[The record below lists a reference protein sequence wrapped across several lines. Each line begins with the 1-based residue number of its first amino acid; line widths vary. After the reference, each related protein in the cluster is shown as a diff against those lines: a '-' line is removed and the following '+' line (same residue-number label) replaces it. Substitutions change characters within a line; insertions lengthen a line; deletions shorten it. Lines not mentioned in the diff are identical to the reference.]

1 MPRNPEGNWVRT
13 TLLVITGTTAVTVVG
28 FCCVCSGLLSLS
40 KDRTQKQLEQARATQ
55 GPKDR
60 DLPEIPAPADPPA
73 DPPAPAKP
81 PEIKEP
87 VEEKPAPLP
96 PEKEVPKAEKPPEK
110 EAPKRETSPFDNAV
124 DKPAS
129 YPVDALAMLKT
140 PRSSFTKAFR
150 NEEARKA
157 NRFYG
162 VLNGEAVR
170 VVAPGPEFT
179 RVVIL
184 TGTYADNTADVPSAS
199 LTDIPPP
206 KPRYSAGY
214 TQAELDQMAQ
224 GAMPIAI
231 PAIGG
236 AGGRGTVQV
245 QGYYRNGR
253 WVSGYTRS
261 R

>member
-1 MPRNPEGNWVRT
+1 MSRSPEGNWVRT
-13 TLLVITGTTAVTVVG
+13 VLLVITGTTTFTVVG
-28 FCCVCSGLLSLS
+28 FCCVCSGMLSLS
-40 KDRTQKQLEQARATQ
+40 KDRTQRQVDQAVATQ
-55 GPKDR
+55 LPPPPKAEPR
-60 DLPEIPAPADPPA
+60 IEPPPPPEPPAEAPPKPEERPIPAQPPVLA
-73 DPPAPAKP
+73 PPK
-81 PEIKEP
+81 
-87 VEEKPAPLP
+87 EEKP
-96 PEKEVPKAEKPPEK
+96 PEKEVPKK
-110 EAPKRETSPFDNAV
+110 EAPSPFDNAV
-124 DKPAS
+124 DKPAA

>member
-1 MPRNPEGNWVRT
+1 MSRSPEGNWVRT
-13 TLLVITGTTAVTVVG
+13 VLLVILGTTTFTVVG
-28 FCCVCSGLLSLS
+28 FCCVCGGMLSLS
-40 KDRTQKQLEQARATQ
+40 KDRTQRQVDQAVATQ
-55 GPKDR
+55 
-60 DLPEIPAPADPPA
+60 LPPTKAEPRIEPPPPPEPPA
-73 DPPAPAKP
+73 EAPPKP
-81 PEIKEP
+81 
-87 VEEKPAPLP
+87 EEKPIPAQPPVLAPP
-96 PEKEVPKAEKPPEK
+96 KEEKPPEK
-110 EAPKRETSPFDNAV
+110 EAPKKGTGPFDNAV
-124 DKPAS
+124 DKPAA

-150 NEEARKA
+150 NEESRKA
-157 NRFYG
+157 GRYYG